1 MPRQMQEARYR
12 VSDRGLRENRTIH
25 LCRFGEPALGINL
38 EEHSMNKVLR
48 ITLAGEQELLAD
60 AHPAACIR
68 EANRIN
74 AERGYTNGVCVM
86 ELEDGQ
92 RMTAADCKAAA

>member
-1 MPRQMQEARYR
+1 
-12 VSDRGLRENRTIH
+12 
-25 LCRFGEPALGINL
+25 
-38 EEHSMNKVLR
+38 MNKALR
-48 ITLAGEQELLAD
+48 ITLAGEREVFAD
-60 AHPAACIR
+60 NDLAACIF

-74 AERGYTNGVCVM
+74 ADRGYTNGVCVV

>member
-1 MPRQMQEARYR
+1 M
-12 VSDRGLRENRTIH
+12 S
-25 LCRFGEPALGINL
+25 
-38 EEHSMNKVLR
+38 KVLR
-48 ITLAGEQELLAD
+48 ITLRGEFRVFTDEDLD
-60 AHPAACIR
+60 ACIR

-74 AERGYTNGVCVM
+74 AERGYTNGVCVV

>member
-1 MPRQMQEARYR
+1 
-12 VSDRGLRENRTIH
+12 
-25 LCRFGEPALGINL
+25 
-38 EEHSMNKVLR
+38 MNKVVR
-48 ITLAGEQELLAD
+48 ITLAGERELFAD
-60 AHPAACIR
+60 NDLAACIR

-74 AERGYTNGVCVM
+74 AERGYTNGVCVV